1 MASILLRRQGQRRL
15 LKGHPWIYQADVE
28 SIKGAPQRGEIVDV
42 YGAGRRFLGRGYIN
56 PDSQILVRLL
66 TREAEP
72 IDAAFFHRRITAA
85 LSYRQRLAIPSNAFR
100 VVYAEVDLLPG
111 LLVDRYGEIVVL
123 QILTA
128 GMAQLKAIFLPVAR
142 ELLQPTGIYL
152 RNDAPSRLLEGLP
165 QEKGFFETPLDPTVI
180 IEEEDLRF
188 SVDVE
193 KGQKTGFFLD
203 QRDNRLALRSF
214 AADRT
219 VLDCFCYTGGFALH
233 AAKAGARSVEGID
246 ISEEAVAGATENAKL
261 NDLAGRSSFRVEN
274 VFDELRNLQYAGR
287 RFDLIILD
295 PPAFTKSKAAVAAAL
310 RGYKEINLR
319 AMKLLNPGGV
329 LITASCSYHL
339 DEDTFLDM
347 LEEAASDAKGRFRIL
362 EVRTQAKDHPVLLGV
377 KETKYL
383 KCAFLEKI

>member
-28 SIKGAPQRGEIVDV
+28 SIEGAPRKGEIVDV
-42 YGAGRRFLGRGYIN
+42 YGAGCRFLGRGYIN
-56 PDSQILVRLL
+56 PDSQILARLL

-72 IDAAFFHRRITAA
+72 IDPALFHRRIAAA
-85 LSYRQRLAIPSNAFR
+85 LAYRQRLAIPSNAFR
-100 VVYAEVDLLPG
+100 VVYAEADLLPG

-128 GMAQLKAIFLPVAR
+128 GMEHLKPLFLPVLE

-165 QEKGFFETPLDPTVI
+165 QEKGFLTAPLDPTVI
-180 IEEEDLRF
+180 IVEEDLRF
-188 SVDVE
+188 AVDVE

-203 QRDNRLALRSF
+203 QRENRLALRPF

-233 AAKAGARSVEGID
+233 AAKAGARRVEGID
-246 ISEEAVAGATENAKL
+246 ISEEAIGVATENAKL
-261 NDLAGRSSFRVEN
+261 NDVADRVSFRVGN
-274 VFDELRNLQYAGR
+274 AFDELRTLQAAGR

-295 PPAFTKSKAAVAAAL
+295 PPAFTKSKDAVAAAL

-319 AMKLLNPGGV
+319 AMKLLTPGGI
-329 LITASCSYHL
+329 LATASCSYHL
-339 DEDTFLDM
+339 DEAAFLKM
-347 LEEAASDAKGRFRIL
+347 LEEAAADAKVRCRVL
-362 EVRTQAKDHPVLLGV
+362 EVRTQARDHPVLLGV
-377 KETKYL
+377 KETRYL
-383 KCAFLEKI
+383 KCVFLERL